1 MIDRAGRMRTPHP
14 TLTPQE
20 LAIMK
25 VVWRKD
31 EATVRDVYETLR
43 ETRPIAYTTV
53 MTMMRIL
60 QEKGYLTKV
69 TADRAH
75 VYRPAKPRQQ
85 VIGGMVRDFL
95 DRVFDGA
102 SDALLVHLARDNK
115 LTPKQRRIVRQLL
128 DEKEGEK

>member
-1 MIDRAGRMRTPHP
+1 MRTPHP

-25 VVWRKD
+25 VVWQKD
-31 EATVRDVYETLR
+31 EATVRDVYESLR

-60 QEKGYLTKV
+60 QEKGYLTRATHDK
-69 TADRAH
+69 AH
-75 VYRPAKPRQQ
+75 VYKPAKPRQQ

-102 SDALLVHLARDNK
+102 SDPLLVHLARDNK

-128 DEKEGEK
+128 DEKDGDQ